1 MTTVDMIS
9 RDPSPKLAN
18 PMFKNLNAT
27 GYFKAAVMTTISPGF
42 AQVYL
47 VPKSLDQ
54 VPVCSS
60 NAVADLLA
68 ANEVLVATSIFRS
81 EHPNTLPLFG
91 AAAPQMLSF
100 KLCMSAS
107 DDLWLLFAA
116 WKLPV

>member
-1 MTTVDMIS
+1 MIR
-9 RDPSPKLAN
+9 RDPSSKLED
-18 PMFKNLNAT
+18 PIFKNLNPI
-27 GYFKAAVMTTISPGF
+27 GYFNAAVITTISPGF

-60 NAVADLLA
+60 NAVADLLE
-68 ANEVLVATSIFRS
+68 ANEVLVETSIFRS
-81 EHPNTLPLFG
+81 EHPNTLPLLEPL
-91 AAAPQMLSF
+91 APQMLSF

-107 DDLWLLFAA
+107 DDLSLLFAV